1 VLNDEFVIKKEIA
14 VVILNWNG
22 ETLLEKFLP
31 SVIEHSGEAAIYV
44 ADNASTDD
52 SVEYLEAHY
61 PSVKII
67 QNKEN
72 GGYAK
77 GYNDALKHVDEEIL
91 CLLNNDIEVSEDW
104 LKPIATIYKTETKTA
119 IVQPK
124 ILDYKNKDYFE
135 YAGAGG
141 GFIDKFGY
149 PYCRGR
155 LFETIE
161 KDDGQYN
168 DTTQIFW
175 ASGACLF
182 IRKSVFEVL
191 NGFDDSFFAH
201 MEEIDLCWRAH
212 NLGYVTTYVGTS
224 NVYHVGGASLDS
236 TNPKKTYLNFR
247 NSLFAITKNAPK
259 NLFLL
264 IFTRLVLDGIA
275 SLKFLTEFKFAHI
288 WAVLRAHGSFYY
300 YLTRLLKK
308 RHALRLE
315 ISKESIPKYYQIE
328 SIVWL
333 YFIKNKRKFK
343 DLN

>member
-1 VLNDEFVIKKEIA
+1 MIKKEIA

-22 ETLLEKFLP
+22 KALLEKFLP
-31 SVIEHSGEAAIYV
+31 SVLEHSEEAAIYV

-52 SVEYLEAHY
+52 SVEFLKAQY

-91 CLLNNDIEVSEDW
+91 CLLNSDVEVTQNW
-104 LKPIATIYKTETKTA
+104 LEPIYTIFKTEPKTA

-124 ILDYKNKDYFE
+124 ILDHKNKDYFE

-155 LFETIE
+155 IFDAIE
-161 KDDGQYN
+161 KDVGQYN

-212 NLGYVTTYVGTS
+212 NLGYVTRYVGTS
-224 NVYHVGGASLDS
+224 AVYHVGGATLNA

-264 IFTRLVLDGIA
+264 IFMRLVLDGIA

-288 WAVLRAHGSFYY
+288 WAVLRAHGNFYSNF
-300 YLTRLLKK
+300 TSLLKK
-308 RHALRLE
+308 RHVLRSQLL
-315 ISKESIPKYYQIE
+315 KESVSKYYQVE